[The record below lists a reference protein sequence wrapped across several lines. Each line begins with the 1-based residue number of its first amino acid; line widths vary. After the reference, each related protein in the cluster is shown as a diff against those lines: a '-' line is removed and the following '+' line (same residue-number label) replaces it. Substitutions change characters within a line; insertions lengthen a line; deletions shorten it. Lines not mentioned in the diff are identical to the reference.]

1 MKKTLALL
9 LTAIMLLSAMA
20 VSANAAI
27 PPQLYGDA
35 YYDTDI
41 NIMDATAIQQHLAN
55 IEQLYPDRY
64 EAADVDGDSNISIMD
79 ATTIQM
85 YLANIITEFPAGE
98 YYFIDKCLE
107 EVIPSFLSGRAIAGV
122 PVDFEVHGYASPAP
136 SKAYLYVNDEL
147 VDTAIGEDSTLTYAF
162 PQVGT
167 YEVRVEFTDKWGYY
181 AGIWSDSYEVVGPV
195 TDTTKPY
202 ISNVAITDTAMAE
215 PTITVSVMYGSGDYT
230 YSYYI
235 TKEAYVPDENLQPIR
250 KDVII
255 FSSENIKENSIT
267 IQGDFIEYFE
277 FYDVKVVVTDSNG
290 NTAEYLTSFRCEPI
304 PPA

>member
-64 EAADVDGDSNISIMD
+64 EAADVDGDSNISIID

-98 YYFIDKCLE
+98 YFLVDKYFYD
-107 EVIPSFLSGRAIAGV
+107 VIPSYLSGKAQVGV
-122 PVDFEVHGYASPAP
+122 PVDFEVSGYAYPEP
-136 SKAYLYVNDEL
+136 SKAYLYVSDEL
-147 VDTAIGEDSTLTYAF
+147 VDTAVGEDSTLTYTF
-162 PQVGT
+162 PEEGIYAVK
-167 YEVRVEFTDKWGYY
+167 VVLTDKWGFE
-181 AGIWSDSYEVVGPV
+181 AGEWTQGYEVVAPV
-195 TDTTKPY
+195 TDTTKPF
-202 ISNVAITDTAMAE
+202 IKNIAITDRYSTE
-215 PTITVSVMYGSGDYT
+215 PVITVDVINGSGEYR
-230 YSYYI
+230 YSYFLSGTYI
-235 TKEAYVPDENLQPIR
+235 SDEFRDFIYTKRNVA
-250 KDVII
+250 
-255 FSSENIKENSIT
+255 ENSIRVDY
-267 IQGDFIEYFE
+267 GHLDYFE
-277 FYDVKVVVTDSNG
+277 TYVITVIVTDSNG
-290 NTAEYLTSFRCEPI
+290 ITVEATTSFVCEELA
-304 PPA
+304 PA